1 MEYQTGKGRPLT
13 NQVDRYKRQ
22 NVVGQK
28 KLVFEPHPE
37 EYLEQRYNRVQ
48 MIRLDTSEGSIETD
62 FLDDAFN
69 IDLKTGSY
77 SVRY

>member
-1 MEYQTGKGRPLT
+1 MEYQIGNSRPLT

-22 NVVGQK
+22 NVVGHK
-28 KLVFEPHPE
+28 KLVFAPHPE
-37 EYLEQRYNRVQ
+37 EYLEQRYNRVK
-48 MIRLDTSEGSIETD
+48 MIRLDTSDGFIGTD

-69 IDLKTGSY
+69 IDLKTGAY